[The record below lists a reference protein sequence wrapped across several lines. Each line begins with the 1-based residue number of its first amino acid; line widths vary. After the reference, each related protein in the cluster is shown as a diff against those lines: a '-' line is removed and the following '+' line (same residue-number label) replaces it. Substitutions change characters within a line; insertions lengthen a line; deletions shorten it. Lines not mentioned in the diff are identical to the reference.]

1 MSKIDDITIMNA
13 WMFPAVFADE
23 RNLKLTKQLIEI
35 CMNRKIESIQQ
46 ASVEHHVKPRLN
58 SHGTRFD
65 VKFVGD
71 KEIYIVELQLYRE
84 YLLERAEYYHAL
96 EKVAS
101 FRPGEPYSSLKKTV
115 VIFICNFDFFGLNEG
130 RYVYKSGLVDHPEL
144 NFESHSTTIF
154 LNTKGITK
162 DKLLCA
168 LLRLF
173 ETNQTSDE
181 FTEKIKQAVEEVKRN
196 DRKRESYMNYE
207 EMVAWE
213 AEHRALGIARGIAQK
228 LAKDMA
234 VDMAAD
240 MAVDMAADMAESEKQ
255 TICKNML
262 SENLDI
268 SLVAKVT
275 GYSIDEILEM
285 QKNM

>member
-1 MSKIDDITIMNA
+1 M
-13 WMFPAVFADE
+13 
-23 RNLKLTKQLIEI
+23 
-35 CMNRKIESIQQ
+35 
-46 ASVEHHVKPRLN
+46 
-58 SHGTRFD
+58 
-65 VKFVGD
+65 
-71 KEIYIVELQLYRE
+71 
-84 YLLERAEYYHAL
+84 
-96 EKVAS
+96 
-101 FRPGEPYSSLKKTV
+101 
-115 VIFICNFDFFGLNEG
+115 NEG

-162 DKLLCA
+162 DKLLCS

-173 ETNQTSDE
+173 ETDQTSDE

-234 VDMAAD
+234 
-240 MAVDMAADMAESEKQ
+240 ADMAESEKQ

-268 SLVAKVT
+268 SLIAKVT
-275 GYSIDEILEM
+275 GYSIDEILEI
-285 QKNM
+285 QRNM

>member
-1 MSKIDDITIMNA
+1 M
-13 WMFPAVFADE
+13 
-23 RNLKLTKQLIEI
+23 
-35 CMNRKIESIQQ
+35 
-46 ASVEHHVKPRLN
+46 
-58 SHGTRFD
+58 
-65 VKFVGD
+65 
-71 KEIYIVELQLYRE
+71 
-84 YLLERAEYYHAL
+84 
-96 EKVAS
+96 
-101 FRPGEPYSSLKKTV
+101 
-115 VIFICNFDFFGLNEG
+115 IFICIFDFFGLNEG

-162 DKLLCA
+162 DKLLCS

-234 VDMAAD
+234 
-240 MAVDMAADMAESEKQ
+240 ADMAESEKQ

-268 SLVAKVT
+268 SLIAKVT
-275 GYSIDEILEM
+275 GYSIDEILEI
-285 QKNM
+285 QRNM

>member
-1 MSKIDDITIMNA
+1 M
-13 WMFPAVFADE
+13 
-23 RNLKLTKQLIEI
+23 
-35 CMNRKIESIQQ
+35 
-46 ASVEHHVKPRLN
+46 
-58 SHGTRFD
+58 
-65 VKFVGD
+65 
-71 KEIYIVELQLYRE
+71 
-84 YLLERAEYYHAL
+84 
-96 EKVAS
+96 
-101 FRPGEPYSSLKKTV
+101 
-115 VIFICNFDFFGLNEG
+115 NEG

-154 LNTKGITK
+154 LNSKGITK
-162 DKLLCA
+162 DKLLCS

-213 AEHRALGIARGIAQK
+213 AEHRALGIARGIAQE

-234 VDMAAD
+234 AN
-240 MAVDMAADMAESEKQ
+240 MAADMAESEKQ

>member
-13 WMFPAVFADE
+13 WMFPTVFADE

-162 DKLLCA
+162 DKLLCS

-213 AEHRALGIARGIAQK
+213 AEHRALGIARGIAQE

-234 VDMAAD
+234 AN
-240 MAVDMAADMAESEKQ
+240 MAADMAESEKQ

-275 GYSIDEILEM
+275 GYSIDEILEI
-285 QKNM
+285 QRNM

>member
-1 MSKIDDITIMNA
+1 M
-13 WMFPAVFADE
+13 
-23 RNLKLTKQLIEI
+23 
-35 CMNRKIESIQQ
+35 
-46 ASVEHHVKPRLN
+46 
-58 SHGTRFD
+58 
-65 VKFVGD
+65 
-71 KEIYIVELQLYRE
+71 
-84 YLLERAEYYHAL
+84 
-96 EKVAS
+96 
-101 FRPGEPYSSLKKTV
+101 
-115 VIFICNFDFFGLNEG
+115 NEG

-154 LNTKGITK
+154 LNSKGITK
-162 DKLLCA
+162 DKLLCS

-213 AEHRALGIARGIAQK
+213 AEHRALGIARGIAQE

-234 VDMAAD
+234 AN
-240 MAVDMAADMAESEKQ
+240 MAESEKQ

-275 GYSIDEILEM
+275 GYSIDEILEI
-285 QKNM
+285 QRNM

>member
-1 MSKIDDITIMNA
+1 M
-13 WMFPAVFADE
+13 
-23 RNLKLTKQLIEI
+23 
-35 CMNRKIESIQQ
+35 
-46 ASVEHHVKPRLN
+46 
-58 SHGTRFD
+58 
-65 VKFVGD
+65 
-71 KEIYIVELQLYRE
+71 
-84 YLLERAEYYHAL
+84 
-96 EKVAS
+96 
-101 FRPGEPYSSLKKTV
+101 
-115 VIFICNFDFFGLNEG
+115 IFICNFDFFGLNEG

-162 DKLLCA
+162 DKLLCS

-173 ETNQTSDE
+173 ETDQTSDE

-234 VDMAAD
+234 
-240 MAVDMAADMAESEKQ
+240 ESEKQ

-268 SLVAKVT
+268 SLIAKVT
-275 GYSIDEILEM
+275 GYSIDEILEI

>member
-1 MSKIDDITIMNA
+1 M
-13 WMFPAVFADE
+13 
-23 RNLKLTKQLIEI
+23 
-35 CMNRKIESIQQ
+35 
-46 ASVEHHVKPRLN
+46 
-58 SHGTRFD
+58 
-65 VKFVGD
+65 
-71 KEIYIVELQLYRE
+71 
-84 YLLERAEYYHAL
+84 
-96 EKVAS
+96 
-101 FRPGEPYSSLKKTV
+101 
-115 VIFICNFDFFGLNEG
+115 NEG

-162 DKLLCA
+162 DKLLCS

-234 VDMAAD
+234 
-240 MAVDMAADMAESEKQ
+240 ADMAESEKQ

-268 SLVAKVT
+268 SLIAKVT
-275 GYSIDEILEM
+275 GYSIDEILEI
-285 QKNM
+285 QRNM

>member
-1 MSKIDDITIMNA
+1 M
-13 WMFPAVFADE
+13 
-23 RNLKLTKQLIEI
+23 
-35 CMNRKIESIQQ
+35 
-46 ASVEHHVKPRLN
+46 
-58 SHGTRFD
+58 
-65 VKFVGD
+65 
-71 KEIYIVELQLYRE
+71 
-84 YLLERAEYYHAL
+84 
-96 EKVAS
+96 
-101 FRPGEPYSSLKKTV
+101 
-115 VIFICNFDFFGLNEG
+115 NEG

-154 LNTKGITK
+154 LNSKGITK
-162 DKLLCA
+162 DKLLCS

-213 AEHRALGIARGIAQK
+213 AEHRALGIARGIAQE
-228 LAKDMA
+228 LAK
-234 VDMAAD
+234 
-240 MAVDMAADMAESEKQ
+240 DMAADMAESEKQ

-268 SLVAKVT
+268 SLAAKVT
-275 GYSIDEILEM
+275 GYSIDEILEI
-285 QKNM
+285 QRNM

>member
-1 MSKIDDITIMNA
+1 M
-13 WMFPAVFADE
+13 
-23 RNLKLTKQLIEI
+23 
-35 CMNRKIESIQQ
+35 
-46 ASVEHHVKPRLN
+46 
-58 SHGTRFD
+58 
-65 VKFVGD
+65 
-71 KEIYIVELQLYRE
+71 
-84 YLLERAEYYHAL
+84 
-96 EKVAS
+96 
-101 FRPGEPYSSLKKTV
+101 
-115 VIFICNFDFFGLNEG
+115 
-130 RYVYKSGLVDHPEL
+130 
-144 NFESHSTTIF
+144 
-154 LNTKGITK
+154 NTKGITK
-162 DKLLCA
+162 DKLLCS

-234 VDMAAD
+234 
-240 MAVDMAADMAESEKQ
+240 ADMAESEKQ

-268 SLVAKVT
+268 SLIAKVT
-275 GYSIDEILEM
+275 GYSIDEILEI
-285 QKNM
+285 QRNM

>member
-1 MSKIDDITIMNA
+1 M
-13 WMFPAVFADE
+13 
-23 RNLKLTKQLIEI
+23 
-35 CMNRKIESIQQ
+35 
-46 ASVEHHVKPRLN
+46 
-58 SHGTRFD
+58 
-65 VKFVGD
+65 
-71 KEIYIVELQLYRE
+71 
-84 YLLERAEYYHAL
+84 
-96 EKVAS
+96 
-101 FRPGEPYSSLKKTV
+101 
-115 VIFICNFDFFGLNEG
+115 NEG

-154 LNTKGITK
+154 LNSKGITK
-162 DKLLCA
+162 DKLLCS

-234 VDMAAD
+234 ADMAAD
-240 MAVDMAADMAESEKQ
+240 LAESEKQ

-262 SENLDI
+262 SENLDV

-275 GYSIDEILEM
+275 GYSIDEILEI
-285 QKNM
+285 QRNM

>member
-1 MSKIDDITIMNA
+1 
-13 WMFPAVFADE
+13 
-23 RNLKLTKQLIEI
+23 
-35 CMNRKIESIQQ
+35 MNRKIESIQQ

-84 YLLERAEYYHAL
+84 YLLERTEYYHAL

-101 FRPGEPYSSLKKTV
+101 FRPGESYSSLKKTV

-162 DKLLCA
+162 DKLLCS

-234 VDMAAD
+234 
-240 MAVDMAADMAESEKQ
+240 ESEKQ

-275 GYSIDEILEM
+275 GYSIDEILEI
-285 QKNM
+285 QRNM

>member
-1 MSKIDDITIMNA
+1 MI
-13 WMFPAVFADE
+13 
-23 RNLKLTKQLIEI
+23 
-35 CMNRKIESIQQ
+35 
-46 ASVEHHVKPRLN
+46 
-58 SHGTRFD
+58 
-65 VKFVGD
+65 
-71 KEIYIVELQLYRE
+71 
-84 YLLERAEYYHAL
+84 
-96 EKVAS
+96 
-101 FRPGEPYSSLKKTV
+101 
-115 VIFICNFDFFGLNEG
+115 FFGLNEG

-162 DKLLCA
+162 DKLLCS

-234 VDMAAD
+234 
-240 MAVDMAADMAESEKQ
+240 ADMAESEKQ

-268 SLVAKVT
+268 SLIAKVT
-275 GYSIDEILEM
+275 GYSIDEILEI
-285 QKNM
+285 QRNM

>member
-13 WMFPAVFADE
+13 WMFPTVFADE

-101 FRPGEPYSSLKKTV
+101 FRPGEPYSSLKKNS
-115 VIFICNFDFFGLNEG
+115 CDF
-130 RYVYKSGLVDHPEL
+130 H
-144 NFESHSTTIF
+144 
-154 LNTKGITK
+154 
-162 DKLLCA
+162 
-168 LLRLF
+168 
-173 ETNQTSDE
+173 
-181 FTEKIKQAVEEVKRN
+181 
-196 DRKRESYMNYE
+196 
-207 EMVAWE
+207 
-213 AEHRALGIARGIAQK
+213 
-228 LAKDMA
+228 
-234 VDMAAD
+234 
-240 MAVDMAADMAESEKQ
+240 
-255 TICKNML
+255 
-262 SENLDI
+262 
-268 SLVAKVT
+268 
-275 GYSIDEILEM
+275 M
-285 QKNM
+285 QF

>member
-1 MSKIDDITIMNA
+1 MKA
-13 WMFPAVFADE
+13 F
-23 RNLKLTKQLIEI
+23 
-35 CMNRKIESIQQ
+35 IQQ

-162 DKLLCA
+162 DKLLCS

-181 FTEKIKQAVEEVKRN
+181 FTEVKRN

-240 MAVDMAADMAESEKQ
+240 MAESEKQ

>member
-1 MSKIDDITIMNA
+1 M
-13 WMFPAVFADE
+13 
-23 RNLKLTKQLIEI
+23 
-35 CMNRKIESIQQ
+35 
-46 ASVEHHVKPRLN
+46 
-58 SHGTRFD
+58 
-65 VKFVGD
+65 
-71 KEIYIVELQLYRE
+71 
-84 YLLERAEYYHAL
+84 
-96 EKVAS
+96 
-101 FRPGEPYSSLKKTV
+101 
-115 VIFICNFDFFGLNEG
+115 NEG

-154 LNTKGITK
+154 LNSKGITK
-162 DKLLCA
+162 DKLLCS

-234 VDMAAD
+234 AN
-240 MAVDMAADMAESEKQ
+240 MAADMAESEKQ

-275 GYSIDEILEM
+275 GYSIDEILEI
-285 QKNM
+285 QRNM

>member
-1 MSKIDDITIMNA
+1 M
-13 WMFPAVFADE
+13 
-23 RNLKLTKQLIEI
+23 
-35 CMNRKIESIQQ
+35 
-46 ASVEHHVKPRLN
+46 
-58 SHGTRFD
+58 
-65 VKFVGD
+65 
-71 KEIYIVELQLYRE
+71 
-84 YLLERAEYYHAL
+84 
-96 EKVAS
+96 
-101 FRPGEPYSSLKKTV
+101 
-115 VIFICNFDFFGLNEG
+115 IFICNFDFFGLNEE

-154 LNTKGITK
+154 LNSKGITK
-162 DKLLCA
+162 DKLLCS

-213 AEHRALGIARGIAQK
+213 AEHRALGIARGIAQE

-234 VDMAAD
+234 AN
-240 MAVDMAADMAESEKQ
+240 MAADMAESEKQ
-255 TICKNML
+255 TICQKML

-275 GYSIDEILEM
+275 GYSIDEILEI
-285 QKNM
+285 QRNM

>member
-1 MSKIDDITIMNA
+1 MN
-13 WMFPAVFADE
+13 E
-23 RNLKLTKQLIEI
+23 E
-35 CMNRKIESIQQ
+35 
-46 ASVEHHVKPRLN
+46 
-58 SHGTRFD
+58 
-65 VKFVGD
+65 
-71 KEIYIVELQLYRE
+71 
-84 YLLERAEYYHAL
+84 
-96 EKVAS
+96 
-101 FRPGEPYSSLKKTV
+101 
-115 VIFICNFDFFGLNEG
+115 

-154 LNTKGITK
+154 LNSKGITK
-162 DKLLCA
+162 DKLLCS

-213 AEHRALGIARGIAQK
+213 AEHRALGIARGIAQE

-234 VDMAAD
+234 AN
-240 MAVDMAADMAESEKQ
+240 MAADMAESEKQ

-275 GYSIDEILEM
+275 GYSIDEILEI
-285 QKNM
+285 QRNM

>member
-1 MSKIDDITIMNA
+1 M
-13 WMFPAVFADE
+13 
-23 RNLKLTKQLIEI
+23 
-35 CMNRKIESIQQ
+35 
-46 ASVEHHVKPRLN
+46 
-58 SHGTRFD
+58 
-65 VKFVGD
+65 
-71 KEIYIVELQLYRE
+71 
-84 YLLERAEYYHAL
+84 
-96 EKVAS
+96 
-101 FRPGEPYSSLKKTV
+101 
-115 VIFICNFDFFGLNEG
+115 
-130 RYVYKSGLVDHPEL
+130 
-144 NFESHSTTIF
+144 
-154 LNTKGITK
+154 NTKGITK
-162 DKLLCA
+162 DKLLSS

-234 VDMAAD
+234 AD
-240 MAVDMAADMAESEKQ
+240 MAVDMAANMAADMAESEKQ

-268 SLVAKVT
+268 SLIAKVT
-275 GYSIDEILEM
+275 GYSIDEILEI
-285 QKNM
+285 QRNM

>member
-13 WMFPAVFADE
+13 WMFPTVFADE

-154 LNTKGITK
+154 LNVI
-162 DKLLCA
+162 LLCA
-168 LLRLF
+168 LPPRLPTLYPPEQF
-173 ETNQTSDE
+173 SHAT
-181 FTEKIKQAVEEVKRN
+181 I
-196 DRKRESYMNYE
+196 
-207 EMVAWE
+207 E
-213 AEHRALGIARGIAQK
+213 ACPERR
-228 LAKDMA
+228 LACDSA
-234 VDMAAD
+234 
-240 MAVDMAADMAESEKQ
+240 S
-255 TICKNML
+255 
-262 SENLDI
+262 
-268 SLVAKVT
+268 
-275 GYSIDEILEM
+275 
-285 QKNM
+285 

>member
-1 MSKIDDITIMNA
+1 M
-13 WMFPAVFADE
+13 
-23 RNLKLTKQLIEI
+23 
-35 CMNRKIESIQQ
+35 
-46 ASVEHHVKPRLN
+46 
-58 SHGTRFD
+58 
-65 VKFVGD
+65 
-71 KEIYIVELQLYRE
+71 
-84 YLLERAEYYHAL
+84 
-96 EKVAS
+96 
-101 FRPGEPYSSLKKTV
+101 
-115 VIFICNFDFFGLNEG
+115 NEG
-130 RYVYKSGLVDHPEL
+130 KYVYKSGLVDHPEL

-154 LNTKGITK
+154 LNSKGITK
-162 DKLLCA
+162 DKLLCS

-213 AEHRALGIARGIAQK
+213 AEHRALGIARGIAQE

-234 VDMAAD
+234 AN
-240 MAVDMAADMAESEKQ
+240 MAADMAESEKQ

-275 GYSIDEILEM
+275 GYSIDEILEI
-285 QKNM
+285 QRNM

>member
-1 MSKIDDITIMNA
+1 M
-13 WMFPAVFADE
+13 
-23 RNLKLTKQLIEI
+23 
-35 CMNRKIESIQQ
+35 
-46 ASVEHHVKPRLN
+46 
-58 SHGTRFD
+58 
-65 VKFVGD
+65 
-71 KEIYIVELQLYRE
+71 
-84 YLLERAEYYHAL
+84 
-96 EKVAS
+96 
-101 FRPGEPYSSLKKTV
+101 
-115 VIFICNFDFFGLNEG
+115 
-130 RYVYKSGLVDHPEL
+130 

-162 DKLLCA
+162 DKLLCS

-234 VDMAAD
+234 
-240 MAVDMAADMAESEKQ
+240 ADMAESEKQ

-268 SLVAKVT
+268 SLIAKVT
-275 GYSIDEILEM
+275 GYSIDEILEI
-285 QKNM
+285 QRNM

>member
-1 MSKIDDITIMNA
+1 M
-13 WMFPAVFADE
+13 
-23 RNLKLTKQLIEI
+23 
-35 CMNRKIESIQQ
+35 
-46 ASVEHHVKPRLN
+46 
-58 SHGTRFD
+58 
-65 VKFVGD
+65 
-71 KEIYIVELQLYRE
+71 
-84 YLLERAEYYHAL
+84 
-96 EKVAS
+96 
-101 FRPGEPYSSLKKTV
+101 
-115 VIFICNFDFFGLNEG
+115 IFICNFDFFGLNEG

-240 MAVDMAADMAESEKQ
+240 MAESEKQ

>member
-1 MSKIDDITIMNA
+1 
-13 WMFPAVFADE
+13 
-23 RNLKLTKQLIEI
+23 
-35 CMNRKIESIQQ
+35 
-46 ASVEHHVKPRLN
+46 
-58 SHGTRFD
+58 
-65 VKFVGD
+65 
-71 KEIYIVELQLYRE
+71 
-84 YLLERAEYYHAL
+84 
-96 EKVAS
+96 
-101 FRPGEPYSSLKKTV
+101 
-115 VIFICNFDFFGLNEG
+115 
-130 RYVYKSGLVDHPEL
+130 
-144 NFESHSTTIF
+144 
-154 LNTKGITK
+154 
-162 DKLLCA
+162 
-168 LLRLF
+168 
-173 ETNQTSDE
+173 
-181 FTEKIKQAVEEVKRN
+181 
-196 DRKRESYMNYE
+196 MNYE

>member
-1 MSKIDDITIMNA
+1 M
-13 WMFPAVFADE
+13 
-23 RNLKLTKQLIEI
+23 
-35 CMNRKIESIQQ
+35 
-46 ASVEHHVKPRLN
+46 
-58 SHGTRFD
+58 
-65 VKFVGD
+65 
-71 KEIYIVELQLYRE
+71 
-84 YLLERAEYYHAL
+84 
-96 EKVAS
+96 
-101 FRPGEPYSSLKKTV
+101 
-115 VIFICNFDFFGLNEG
+115 
-130 RYVYKSGLVDHPEL
+130 
-144 NFESHSTTIF
+144 
-154 LNTKGITK
+154 
-162 DKLLCA
+162 
-168 LLRLF
+168 F

-234 VDMAAD
+234 VDMA
-240 MAVDMAADMAESEKQ
+240 ESEKQ

-262 SENLDI
+262 SENLDV

-275 GYSIDEILEM
+275 RYSIDEILEM

>member
-1 MSKIDDITIMNA
+1 M
-13 WMFPAVFADE
+13 
-23 RNLKLTKQLIEI
+23 
-35 CMNRKIESIQQ
+35 
-46 ASVEHHVKPRLN
+46 
-58 SHGTRFD
+58 
-65 VKFVGD
+65 
-71 KEIYIVELQLYRE
+71 
-84 YLLERAEYYHAL
+84 
-96 EKVAS
+96 
-101 FRPGEPYSSLKKTV
+101 
-115 VIFICNFDFFGLNEG
+115 NEG

-154 LNTKGITK
+154 LNSKGITK
-162 DKLLCA
+162 DKLLCS

-213 AEHRALGIARGIAQK
+213 AEHRALGIARGIAQE

-234 VDMAAD
+234 AN
-240 MAVDMAADMAESEKQ
+240 MAADMAESEKQ

-275 GYSIDEILEM
+275 GYSIDEILEI
-285 QKNM
+285 QRNM

>member
-1 MSKIDDITIMNA
+1 M
-13 WMFPAVFADE
+13 
-23 RNLKLTKQLIEI
+23 
-35 CMNRKIESIQQ
+35 
-46 ASVEHHVKPRLN
+46 
-58 SHGTRFD
+58 
-65 VKFVGD
+65 
-71 KEIYIVELQLYRE
+71 
-84 YLLERAEYYHAL
+84 
-96 EKVAS
+96 
-101 FRPGEPYSSLKKTV
+101 
-115 VIFICNFDFFGLNEG
+115 NEG

-154 LNTKGITK
+154 LNSKGITK
-162 DKLLCA
+162 DKMLCS

-213 AEHRALGIARGIAQK
+213 AEHRALGIARGIAQE

-234 VDMAAD
+234 AN
-240 MAVDMAADMAESEKQ
+240 MAADMAESEKQ

-275 GYSIDEILEM
+275 GYSIDEILEI
-285 QKNM
+285 QRNM